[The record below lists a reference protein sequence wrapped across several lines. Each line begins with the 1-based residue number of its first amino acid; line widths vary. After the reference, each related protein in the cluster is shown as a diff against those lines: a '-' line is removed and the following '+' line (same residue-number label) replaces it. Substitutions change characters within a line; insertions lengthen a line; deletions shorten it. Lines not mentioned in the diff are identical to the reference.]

1 MKIRTSDIR
10 RALAELTHAAKHLTM
25 AGPLVGAAEASLA
38 HVELIS
44 AIREAEVILAGL
56 RAEAQEESARI
67 LARTPIPE
75 LRALLDA
82 KIDQAREDNRAQH
95 ELNDHHLGGK
105 AGR

>member
-10 RALAELTHAAKHLTM
+10 RALAELTHAAKHLTRSTL
-25 AGPLVGAAEASLA
+25 GPAEAGLA

-67 LARTPIPE
+67 LARTPIAE

-82 KIDQAREDNRAQH
+82 RIGQAREDNRAQH

>member
-10 RALAELTHAAKHLTM
+10 RALAELTHAAKHLTRSTLL
-25 AGPLVGAAEASLA
+25 GPAEASLA